1 MVIGSSF
8 GSSLLPT
15 PYSLL
20 PTPEDSVHLTRRYWF
35 SASHRLH
42 RAALPE
48 GENRELYGKCNNPG
62 GHGHNYFLE
71 VTVVG
76 PIDPRTGM
84 TVNLSELDAYVE
96 ARVVEPFH
104 ESSLNEQPQFG
115 DLVPTTENLC
125 VEIYRVLEAGWDRL
139 DSARRA
145 RLERVR
151 LEETSSNFFEYRG

>member
-1 MVIGSSF
+1 MNRPA
-8 GSSLLPT
+8 PT
-15 PYSLL
+15 TKPSAE
-20 PTPEDSVHLTRRYWF
+20 PRSKDSVHLTRRYWF

-42 RAALPE
+42 HPALPE
-48 GENRELYGKCNNPG
+48 EENRELYGKCNNPG

-71 VTVVG
+71 VTVAG

-96 ARVVEPFH
+96 ARGGEPFH

-151 LEETSSNFFEYRG
+151 LEETSSTFLEYGG